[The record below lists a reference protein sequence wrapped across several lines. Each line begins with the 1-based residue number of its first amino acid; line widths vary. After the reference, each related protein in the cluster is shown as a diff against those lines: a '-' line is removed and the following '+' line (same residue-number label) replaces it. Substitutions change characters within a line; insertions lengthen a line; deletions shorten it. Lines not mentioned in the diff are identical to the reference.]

1 MDMIISHLRSVTAEL
16 FPSPTC
22 LQTWNQVLLWTLAA
36 IPHLLGRQKQMC
48 TSSPARR
55 GGGQG
60 IFWHICLSAHQVSL
74 SCSVAVG
81 LSSVQSKSFNVIRPC
96 LEKSSRERLCHSS
109 GAWPI
114 WVITLPSF
122 QWASWSR
129 SPQQVM
135 PRSKSTSTQDFPQ
148 AGFPPLQADLCH
160 VEFKKPWVAST
171 TVVPLE

>member
-48 TSSPARR
+48 SSSSARR

-114 WVITLPSF
+114 WVTALPNYDKT
-122 QWASWSR
+122 
-129 SPQQVM
+129 V
-135 PRSKSTSTQDFPQ
+135 
-148 AGFPPLQADLCH
+148 GFGVVDRLCPSEHTFTHNLQSLQPIMWH
-160 VEFKKPWVAST
+160 LLWLL
-171 TVVPLE
+171 TVQHHRMHSGHF